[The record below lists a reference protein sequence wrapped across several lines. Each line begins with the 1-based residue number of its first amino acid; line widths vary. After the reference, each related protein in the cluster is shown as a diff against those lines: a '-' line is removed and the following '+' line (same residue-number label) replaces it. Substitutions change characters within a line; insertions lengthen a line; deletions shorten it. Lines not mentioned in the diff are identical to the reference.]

1 MKIKSLHIVIIGI
14 LMLILGGISSTIIL
28 AQSMDYPI
36 LISIKPVNEIVS
48 PGQKSA
54 LIVTFKIPR
63 GYWLGSSDPS
73 TRNPSATVIKMEP
86 KDKFQFSRPIFP
98 KPVASGVPVHKGYTY
113 IHQGEINVV
122 VPFSVKENLPGGE
135 YKITA
140 KITYT
145 PGLNAGQLITHINEA
160 YSTTVKVVP
169 NARVAQTTLP
179 GPSVRQVPQN
189 FLVKEE
195 VVNLSQPMKTLLYR
209 WPEHTAVP
217 NLLHWLWIDPEN
229 HGKHIQTVWA
239 PFVGNTENNGLTLG
253 GSLALLNLTPEGIMT
268 GLFQLR
274 ALYNETFGTT
284 FALEMVS
291 CPAAYFNYWLSS
303 EISTNGEDKQIHFH
317 MENLT
322 IGSDDRFG
330 YEIQLDVFKDP
341 RYRFYGLGAAT
352 KEEDKTVYTHSESG
366 VVLDLYWLPVDHLRF
381 AIGGKYRSVAVNDAA
396 ADFRGNT
403 TFTTS
408 LTSTGG
414 KFARVPGIKGAT
426 IAGERV
432 SVVYDHRNSEFL
444 PTDGFY
450 GKITGEYNQVIHQ
463 VKTSPEQVDNYGRLL
478 VDLRQYFSTVDQ
490 RITFLIRNSWTFTT
504 SRNIPFFDQAT
515 IGGDFSDRAFD
526 RGRFFG
532 QHMGFLSMEFRYQAF
547 HMDMLGTPW
556 TIELA
561 PFLDM
566 SQIFNDNSIKGRFNI
581 NPGMSMRMLN
591 KPNVGMV
598 GNIAYGQDGIIL
610 TGGVQLPF

>member
-1 MKIKSLHIVIIGI
+1 MKIKYLHIVNSMI
-14 LMLILGGISSTIIL
+14 LVLFLIALSSKVSL

-36 LISIKPVNEIVS
+36 LISMKPVNEIVS

-54 LIVTFKIPR
+54 ILVKFRIPR

-73 TRNPSATVIKMEP
+73 TRNPSATVIKMGQ
-86 KDKFQFSRPIFP
+86 KDKFHFSRPIFP
-98 KPVASGVPVHKGYTY
+98 KPVASGVPVHKGNTY
-113 IHQGEINVV
+113 IHQGEISVV
-122 VPFSVKENLPGGE
+122 VPFTTNKNLAGGE
-135 YKITA
+135 YKVTA

-145 PGLNAGQLITHINEA
+145 PGLNAGQLITHVNEE

-169 NARVAQTTLP
+169 EAHVAQAIIP
-179 GPSVRQVPQN
+179 GPTVGDVPQD
-189 FLVKEE
+189 FLVKEDIVE
-195 VVNLSQPMKTLLYR
+195 LKQPLKTLLYR
-209 WPEHTAVP
+209 WPEHTAIP
-217 NLLHWLWIDPEN
+217 DFLHFLWVDPEN

-239 PFVGNTENNGLTLG
+239 PFIGNTENNGLTVG
-253 GSLALLNLTPEGIMT
+253 GSVALLNLTPEGIMT
-268 GLFQLR
+268 GLFQFR

-303 EISTNGEDKQIHFH
+303 EISTNGEDQQIHFH
-317 MENLT
+317 NENLT

-341 RYRFYGLGAAT
+341 RYRFYGLGAGT
-352 KEEDKTVYTHSESG
+352 KEEDKTVYSHSESG

-396 ADFRGNT
+396 ADFKGNT

-408 LTSTGG
+408 LTGTGG
-414 KFARVPGIKGAT
+414 KFQFVPGIKGAT

-450 GKITGEYNQVIHQ
+450 GKVTGEYNQVLDQ
-463 VKTSPEQVDNYGRLL
+463 VKTSLEQVDNYGRLL
-478 VDLRQYFSTVDQ
+478 VDLRQYFSTIDQ
-490 RITFLIRNSWTFTT
+490 RFTFLIRNSWTLTT
-504 SRNIPFFDQAT
+504 SENIPFFEQAS

-547 HMDMLGTPW
+547 HMDLMGTPW

-566 SQIFNDNSIKGRFNI
+566 SQVFNDNSLQGRFNL